1 MNSLKRRGQ
10 VMVLACVTMLVIA
23 LTIMMSYNVNLAIHE
38 RMRLQQHADAMAFS
52 LAVLEARSLNT
63 AAHGNRAIGS
73 ALVAGITLQAYV
85 AIAANLIPQMQY
97 SVNHH
102 EVYLK
107 GEKFLCNLCPFNKA
121 MCKHCP
127 HVPIAEAAV
136 ACFKGLLGRVT
147 GGHAST
153 KGAAQGGMSDLH
165 RQIMAIHKDMDDYIK
180 WTRAQ
185 MQSGNLLSE
194 LKQDNGPFIEGEL
207 NLLASVSQKAW
218 ACGVEG
224 SSIDGECNPING
236 GSGNYWG
243 PGQRDQLEMQTA
255 MAARPDMDDGEHR
268 NAANMAHEDFTNGP
282 NPQNAKITD
291 PPKPI
296 ACQGSLRGTWW
307 YQVPISGGTVESN
320 GTAKATFDIPSSHMH
335 TEWGC
340 KEIPRWFGD
349 DYPSGHSDMP
359 PQTAGT
365 DYFINFRVS
374 SDSSI
379 SYGEPNAYAG
389 AMQQLRRNGRNGAGG
404 ADKHYPWQLTA
415 EGRTTVNIPDD
426 KPWSLVLPPIGPGFA
441 VAKAKA
447 YFHQM
452 EHWEQP
458 PNSFDPFW
466 HAKLHYFGRQ
476 ELKTALNAAGDSDG
490 AQVAGVAPVEGDL
503 NPGK

>member
-38 RMRLQQHADAMAFS
+38 RMRLQQHADSMAFS
-52 LAVLEARSLNT
+52 LAVLEARALNT

-73 ALVAGITLQAYV
+73 ALVAGISVQGFV
-85 AIAANLIPQMQY
+85 AIAANLIPQMQH
-97 SVNHH
+97 SVQHH
-102 EVYLK
+102 RVYK
-107 GEKFLCNLCPFNKA
+107 DGEELLCNLCKRKCVHCQHVQLAKA
-121 MCKHCP
+121 S
-127 HVPIAEAAV
+127 I
-136 ACFKGLLGRVT
+136 ACFEGLVGRVT
-147 GGHAST
+147 AGHSAT
-153 KGAAQGGMSDLH
+153 KGAAQGAMADLH
-165 RQIMAIHKDMDDYIK
+165 RQITDIHKDMNAYIT
-180 WTRAQ
+180 WTKNQ
-185 MQSGNLLSE
+185 MKEGNLLKE
-194 LKQDNGPFIEGEL
+194 LKDDNGPHIEGEL
-207 NLLASVSQKAW
+207 NLLASVSQAAW

-224 SSIDGECNPING
+224 STIDGECNAING

-243 PGQRDQLEMQTA
+243 AGQRDQLEMNTA
-255 MAARPDMDDGEHR
+255 MAARPDLDDKKHK

-282 NPQNAKITD
+282 IPDKGKIEN
-291 PPKPI
+291 PPKPYGCI
-296 ACQGSLRGTWW
+296 KLPGKWEYT
-307 YQVPISGGTVESN
+307 VPIAGGTVESN
-320 GTAKATFDIPSSHMH
+320 GTQKATFDIPSSPVY

-340 KEIPRWFGD
+340 KAIPKWWGRD
-349 DYPSGHSDMP
+349 DAKGHSDMP
-359 PQTAGT
+359 PGTAGT

-374 SDSSI
+374 SDQTI

-389 AMQQLRRNGRNGAGG
+389 AKQQLRRNGRNGAGG
-404 ADKHYPWQLTA
+404 ADKNYPWQLTA
-415 EGRTTVNIPDD
+415 QGRTTVNIPDD
-426 KPWSLVLPPIGPGFA
+426 KPWSLVLPPIGQGFA

-476 ELKTALNAAGDSDG
+476 ELQTALNRAGDTDG
-490 AQVAGVAPVEGDL
+490 ARVAATAPVEGDI